1 MASLRRIPRRM
12 RADVRSARS
21 RARRAHTRHQRDRD
35 MRAGCPMCRME
46 LTVEQLGPDLV
57 LALCRRHY
65 RQWLAFSEGRS
76 QG

>member
-1 MASLRRIPRRM
+1 MAPLRRVPRKM
-12 RADVRSARS
+12 GSGLRSARS

-35 MRAGCPMCRME
+35 MRAGCPMCRMD

-57 LALCRRHY
+57 LALCRRHH
-65 RQWLAFSEGRS
+65 RQWVAYSEGRN